1 MVGLSYRLLIMRYYT
16 FIILAIIVLQ
26 SCDQSLKTISVKND
40 AGIIIEQYQ
49 INADSLKTGE
59 SKAFDDD
66 GDLYDLS
73 NYQDGKLTGKRTIY
87 YKEGSIDTEE
97 NYINDVL
104 VGEYKQ
110 YYKNGTVMQ
119 TGSYT
124 DGVLDGQVIS
134 YFEDGTKRESV
145 TFLNNTE
152 NGPFTEFHENGK
164 KHWEGTYRNGD
175 NEYGLLIEYDTLEK
189 IIKKMD
195 CDSLGMCRTIWSK
208 EKGDITPTF

>member
-1 MVGLSYRLLIMRYYT
+1 
-16 FIILAIIVLQ
+16 
-26 SCDQSLKTISVKND
+26 
-40 AGIIIEQYQ
+40 
-49 INADSLKTGE
+49 
-59 SKAFDDD
+59 
-66 GDLYDLS
+66 
-73 NYQDGKLTGKRTIY
+73 
-87 YKEGSIDTEE
+87 
-97 NYINDVL
+97 
-104 VGEYKQ
+104 
-110 YYKNGTVMQ
+110 MQ